1 MINLNNKILI
11 LFCFPFFLS
20 AQTINNTEVNG
31 NTLLSDSEIINLAG
45 AIKGNLFYPGLLDS
59 AKSRIAN
66 ELVLKGYL
74 NSKFEGSSVTSSED
88 SHKVDLV
95 INVEEGTPTV
105 VNKVFLT
112 SSDSADLSE
121 INSIFTYLEGEIFNK
136 FEIESNIN
144 ELLTRMEN
152 NSFPFAS
159 FTISS
164 VHLYEDTTSNEHF
177 ADLNL
182 LLEKGD
188 TSRIDRIKIE
198 GNTSTKDYVI
208 IRELRIETGEGYSQ
222 EKVDDLPKRLNKLR
236 FFDPVPAPT
245 FFLDSKNNGVLLIN
259 IKEKNTNN
267 FDGIVGYIPASTDDE
282 KGYVTGLVNVTLR
295 NIFGTG
301 RAAAVRWQKLDR
313 HSQEL
318 ELKYLEPWLFSYPFN
333 LNAELFQRIQDT
345 TYVQR
350 KIGGSLEYLATE
362 DISAA
367 GFVTSEEVIPTERE
381 EKVFTVYNSSALTT
395 GLSLKID
402 IRDDPLSPTSGFL
415 FETSYSFS
423 RKNINGPAEFIPPD
437 LETSINLQRLTAS
450 FRGFYELFRR
460 HVIALTVSGRELRG
474 TFFEASDLW
483 RLGGTRSVRGYRED
497 QFLGSRTAW
506 TNFEYRLLITRRS
519 YAFLFFD
526 SGYYSREAEPER
538 GIAGKEDF
546 IFGYGVGLT
555 VETGIGLLGV
565 SFAIAQGETFS
576 EGKFHFGILN
586 EF

>member
-1 MINLNNKILI
+1 MINLNNKFLI

-20 AQTINNTEVNG
+20 AQTINSTEVNG

-74 NSKFEGSSVTSSED
+74 NSRFEGSSVTISED
-88 SHKVDLV
+88 SQKVDLV
-95 INVEEGTPTV
+95 INIEEGTPTV

>member
-1 MINLNNKILI
+1 MINLNKKLLI
-11 LFCFPFFLS
+11 CFCFPFFLS

-31 NTLLSDSEIINLAG
+31 STLLSDSEIINLSG
-45 AIKGNLFYPGLLDS
+45 AFKGNQFYTGFLDS
-59 AKSRIAN
+59 AKLRISG

-74 NSKFEGSSVTSSED
+74 NSTFEGSSFTVSED
-88 SHKVDLV
+88 SQKVDLV
-95 INVEEGTPTV
+95 INIYEGTPTF

-112 SSDSADLSE
+112 SSDSSDLSE
-121 INSIFTYLEGEIFNK
+121 INSVFSYLEGEVFNK
-136 FEIESNIN
+136 FEIESNIS
-144 ELLTRMEN
+144 ELLTRLEN
-152 NSFPFAS
+152 NGFPFAS

-164 VHLYEDTTSNEHF
+164 VHLYDDTTSDEHF
-177 ADLNL
+177 ADLYL

-188 TSRIDRIKIE
+188 QSSIDRIEIE
-198 GNTSTKDYVI
+198 GNTSTKNYVI

-236 FFDPVPAPT
+236 FFEPVAVPG
-245 FFLDSKNNGVLLIN
+245 FYLDSENNGVLLIN
-259 IKEKNTNN
+259 VKEKNTNN

-345 TYVQR
+345 TYVKR

-367 GFVTSEEVIPTERE
+367 AFAFSEEIIPTERE
-381 EKVFTVYNSSALTT
+381 EQVFTVYNSSALTT

-415 FETSYSFS
+415 FITSYSFS
-423 RKNINGPAEFIPPD
+423 RKKINGPAEFIPPD

-450 FRGFYELFRR
+450 FSGFYELFRR
-460 HVIALTVSGRELRG
+460 NVIAITVSGRELKG
-474 TFFEASDLW
+474 AFFEDSDLW

-497 QFLGSRTAW
+497 QFLGSLTAW
-506 TNFEYRLLITRRS
+506 ANLEYRLLITRRS
-519 YAFLFFD
+519 YVFLFFD
-526 SGYYSREAEPER
+526 SGYYFREAEPER
-538 GIAGKEDF
+538 GIAGAEDY
-546 IFGYGVGLT
+546 IYGYGVGLT

-565 SFAIAQGETFS
+565 SFALAQEETFS

>member
-1 MINLNNKILI
+1 MINLNKKFLI

-31 NTLLSDSEIINLAG
+31 NTLLSDSEIINLVG
-45 AIKGNLFYPGLLDS
+45 AVKGNQFYPGFLDS
-59 AKSRIAN
+59 AKSTIAN
-66 ELVLKGYL
+66 ELVLNGYL
-74 NSKFEGSSVTSSED
+74 NSRFEGSSVTISED
-88 SHKVDLV
+88 SQNVDLV
-95 INVEEGTPTV
+95 INIEEGTPTF

-112 SSDSADLSE
+112 SSDSSDLSE
-121 INSIFTYLEGEIFNK
+121 INSIFSYLEGEVFHK

-159 FTISS
+159 FTIPS
-164 VHLYEDTTSNEHF
+164 VHLYDDTTSDEHY
-177 ADLNL
+177 ADLYL
-182 LLEKGD
+182 LFEKGD
-188 TSRIDRIKIE
+188 TSSIDRIKIE

-282 KGYVTGLVNVTLR
+282 KGYVTGLINVTLR

-313 HSQEL
+313 NSQEL

-367 GFVTSEEVIPTERE
+367 GFVASEEVIPTERE
-381 EKVFTVYNSSALTT
+381 EQVFTVYNSSALTT

-423 RKNINGPAEFIPPD
+423 RKNINGPVEFIPPD

-450 FRGFYELFRR
+450 FSGFYELFRR
-460 HVIALTVSGRELRG
+460 HVIALTVSGRELSG
-474 TFFEASDLW
+474 AFFEASDLW

-526 SGYYSREAEPER
+526 SGYYFRESEPER
-538 GIAGKEDF
+538 GIAGIEDF

-565 SFAIAQGETFS
+565 SFAIAQGETFG

>member
-1 MINLNNKILI
+1 MINLNKKFLI

-20 AQTINNTEVNG
+20 AQTINNIEVNG
-31 NTLLSDSEIINLAG
+31 NTLLSDSEIINLAN
-45 AIKGNLFYPGLLDS
+45 AFKGNQFYPGLLDS
-59 AKSRIAN
+59 AKSRIAG
-66 ELVLKGYL
+66 ELSFKGYL
-74 NSKFEGSSVTSSED
+74 NGTFEGSSFTISED
-88 SHKVDLV
+88 TQKVDLV
-95 INVEEGTPTV
+95 INIDEGTPTF

-112 SSDSADLSE
+112 SSDSSDLSE
-121 INSIFTYLEGEIFNK
+121 IISIFSYLEGEVFNK
-136 FEIESNIN
+136 FEIELNIN
-144 ELLTRMEN
+144 ELLTRLEN
-152 NSFPFAS
+152 NGFPFAS

-164 VHLYEDTTSNEHF
+164 VHLYDDTTSDEHL
-177 ADLNL
+177 ADLYL
-182 LLEKGD
+182 LLEKGGE
-188 TSRIDRIKIE
+188 SSIDRIEIE

-208 IRELRIETGEGYSQ
+208 IRELRIESGEGYSQ
-222 EKVDDLPKRLNKLR
+222 QKVDDLPKRLNKLR
-236 FFDPVPAPT
+236 FFDPVPLPT
-245 FFLDSKNNGVLLIN
+245 FYLDSENNGVLLIN
-259 IKEKNTNN
+259 VKEKNTNN
-267 FDGIVGYIPASTDDE
+267 FDGIIGYIPPSTDDE
-282 KGYVTGLVNVTLR
+282 NGYVTGLVNVTLR

-301 RAAAVRWQKLDR
+301 RAAAVRWQKLNR
-313 HSQEL
+313 NSQEL

-333 LNAELFQRIQDT
+333 LNGELFQRIQDT

-367 GFVTSEEVIPTERE
+367 GFVVSEEVIPTERE
-381 EKVFTVYNSSALTT
+381 EPKFTVYNSSALTT

-402 IRDDPLSPTSGFL
+402 IRDDPLSPTGGFL

-423 RKNINGPAEFIPPD
+423 RKKINGPAVFIPPD

-450 FRGFYELFRR
+450 LSGFYEIFRR
-460 HVIALTVSGRELRG
+460 HVIAITVSGRELTG
-474 TFFEASDLW
+474 AFFEDSDLW

-506 TNFEYRLLITRRS
+506 TNLEYRLLITRRS

-526 SGYYSREAEPER
+526 SGYYFREAEPER
-538 GIAGKEDF
+538 GVASAEDF

-576 EGKFHFGILN
+576 EGKFHFGIVN

>member
-1 MINLNNKILI
+1 MINLNNKFLI

-164 VHLYEDTTSNEHF
+164 VHLYDDTTSNEHF

-267 FDGIVGYIPASTDDE
+267 FDGIVGYIPAATDDE
-282 KGYVTGLVNVTLR
+282 GSTRFKRELALDTKLVKNM
-295 NIFGTG
+295 
-301 RAAAVRWQKLDR
+301 QK
-313 HSQEL
+313 
-318 ELKYLEPWLFSYPFN
+318 FN
-333 LNAELFQRIQDT
+333 RP
-345 TYVQR
+345 
-350 KIGGSLEYLATE
+350 K
-362 DISAA
+362 
-367 GFVTSEEVIPTERE
+367 
-381 EKVFTVYNSSALTT
+381 
-395 GLSLKID
+395 
-402 IRDDPLSPTSGFL
+402 
-415 FETSYSFS
+415 
-423 RKNINGPAEFIPPD
+423 
-437 LETSINLQRLTAS
+437 
-450 FRGFYELFRR
+450 LFRR
-460 HVIALTVSGRELRG
+460 IVNRLR
-474 TFFEASDLW
+474 W
-483 RLGGTRSVRGYRED
+483 
-497 QFLGSRTAW
+497 
-506 TNFEYRLLITRRS
+506 N
-519 YAFLFFD
+519 
-526 SGYYSREAEPER
+526 
-538 GIAGKEDF
+538 
-546 IFGYGVGLT
+546 
-555 VETGIGLLGV
+555 
-565 SFAIAQGETFS
+565 
-576 EGKFHFGILN
+576 
-586 EF
+586 